1 MSETE
6 RVARGRIQLIDIKK
20 LSKLETGFEILSEY
34 RRESLRIRNMECCE
48 DGCCEDGC
56 PCCPDAEIECVRFY
70 WSLLFFLTRFL
81 SSSIFSTTR
90 STYSLETESR
100 SFSMK
105 KQILTTILIGFKIE
119 SKYFVHYCGYIDG
132 NWMVGVHRRNRG
144 FG

>member
-1 MSETE
+1 M
-6 RVARGRIQLIDIKK
+6 K
-20 LSKLETGFEILSEY
+20 
-34 RRESLRIRNMECCE
+34 M
-48 DGCCEDGC
+48 
-56 PCCPDAEIECVRFY
+56 DAVKMDALVVLTQRLNVYVFY